1 MDTHDGQVDSEGYE
15 RPAQLEMHRDIRA
28 WCLHTGATTN
38 LVQNAVRRRLRDA
51 VAYM

>member
-15 RPAQLEMHRDIRA
+15 RPAQLERHPDVRA
-28 WCLHTGATTN
+28 WCLHTEATIN
-38 LVQNAVRRRLRDA
+38 SVRNAVRRRLRDA